1 VKRNILL
8 ILSCLFILTGML
20 AAVSCGTAYPA
31 TTTSSST
38 PGQTNAVTIENT
50 AYSPADITVPAGTT
64 VTWTNKDPIA
74 HTVTSDT
81 GLFDSGEMSQ
91 GSTFSHTFNDKG
103 TFAYHCN
110 IHATM
115 HGTVTVQ

>member
-1 VKRNILL
+1 
-8 ILSCLFILTGML
+8 
-20 AAVSCGTAYPA
+20 
-31 TTTSSST
+31 
-38 PGQTNAVTIENT
+38 VTIENI
-50 AYSPADITVPAGTT
+50 AFSPSSITVPVGTT
-64 VTWTNKDPIA
+64 VTWTNKDSFS

-103 TFAYHCN
+103 TFSYHCT
-110 IHATM
+110 IHTTM